1 MRVEASFFIC
11 KVSTDFC
18 DVSSFSRCEFRL
30 TRHKEAGNAD
40 ADAPSIV
47 IRFEDLFKVDPKPED
62 VDDAVKFIHR
72 CKQKEW
78 PCDHLLNCVHK
89 MPDFKESEKSILI
102 DVCSDILVPLCN
114 EVILERKYRE
124 DLAKMPQHPSTL
136 TYGNIGLGTCNT
148 WHGTPDIRVRAG
160 EVNFLYGGKGEG
172 DAGNESGSDAE
183 SDGMTTPIEGKIFCR
198 EAWLPQVVAMTV
210 VASFTEHNLHPN
222 SSAMVPSIL
231 ISKHHFRVC
240 LYHCEKDIL
249 LLSSEVSFSTKE
261 HLSQSA
267 MALLWA
273 VLNHRRFLAEL
284 PPSAYEYTA
293 GIKSK
298 LERIDKLQ
306 HFASLLNKTVSW
318 DVAKKPSVIGGEDSP
333 VLYLPPQKKKMRT
346 S

>member
-1 MRVEASFFIC
+1 
-11 KVSTDFC
+11 
-18 DVSSFSRCEFRL
+18 
-30 TRHKEAGNAD
+30 
-40 ADAPSIV
+40 
-47 IRFEDLFKVDPKPED
+47 
-62 VDDAVKFIHR
+62 
-72 CKQKEW
+72 
-78 PCDHLLNCVHK
+78 
-89 MPDFKESEKSILI
+89 MPDFKESEKSILL

-114 EVILERKYRE
+114 EVILEWKYRE
-124 DLAKMPQHPSTL
+124 DLAKMPQRPSTL
-136 TYGNIGLGTCNT
+136 TYGHLGLGTSDT

-172 DAGNESGSDAE
+172 DAGTESESDAE
-183 SDGMTTPIEGKIFCR
+183 SDGMTTPIEGKSVCR

-231 ISKHHFRVC
+231 ISKHTFRVC

-273 VLNHRRFLAEL
+273 VFNHRRFLAAL

-298 LERIDKLQ
+298 LERRDKLQ
-306 HFASLLNKTVSW
+306 HFAALLNKTFSW
-318 DVAKKPSVIGGEDSP
+318 DVAKRPIVLGGEDAP
-333 VLYLPPQKKKMRT
+333 VDYLLPQKKKMRT